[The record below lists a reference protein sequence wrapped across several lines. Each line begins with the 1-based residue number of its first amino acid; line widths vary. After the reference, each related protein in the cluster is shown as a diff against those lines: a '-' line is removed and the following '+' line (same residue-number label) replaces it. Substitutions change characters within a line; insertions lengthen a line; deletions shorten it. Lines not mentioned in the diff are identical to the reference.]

1 MVTMRTFDRYF
12 IGGDW
17 VDASA
22 RPRQTLFNP
31 ATDERYGEVA
41 LGTAGDAD
49 MAVRAAWEAF
59 PAFSHTSVGERLALL
74 RRILD
79 IYMRRHG
86 EIADAITTE
95 MGAPKTLAHQA
106 QAAAG
111 ADHLRGAI
119 EALAHF
125 ESERE
130 FTQGVL
136 LRREGIGVC
145 ALITPWNWP
154 LNQIAGKVAPA
165 LAAGCT
171 MVLKASELTPMS
183 ASIFAEV
190 LEEAG
195 VPRGVFNMVHGDG
208 RNVGSALS
216 SHPLVDMVSFTGSTA
231 AGVQV
236 ALNAAPAVKRVT
248 QELGGK
254 SPNLLLRDADF
265 DTAVE
270 QAVRACMDNTGQSC
284 NAPTRLI
291 VPVERHDE
299 IAERAG
305 EIARKL
311 RVGDPRD
318 SETEIGPIVSRVH
331 FERVRNYIEIGR
343 REGARLVAGGA
354 EPVGNLPPGYFVKPT
369 VFADVRPDMTI
380 AREEIFGPVLSILPY
395 GDEEEAIGMAN
406 DTPYGLAAYIS
417 SEDRSHALA
426 VARRL
431 RAGQVH
437 VNMTIPGADVPF
449 GGYKQSGNGREGGIF
464 GLEDFT
470 EVKAIALA

>member
-1 MVTMRTFDRYF
+1 MRTFDRYF

-22 RPRQTLFNP
+22 RPRRTLFNP
-31 ATDERYGEVA
+31 ATDKPYGEVA
-41 LGTAGDAD
+41 LGTAGDVD
-49 MAVRAAWEAF
+49 IAVRAASKAF
-59 PAFSHTSVGERLALL
+59 PAFSNTSVGERLALL
-74 RRILD
+74 QRVFD
-79 IYMRRHG
+79 IYRRRQG

-95 MGAPKTLAHQA
+95 MGAPTTLAHQA
-106 QAAAG
+106 QATAG
-111 ADHLRGAI
+111 ADHLRGVI

-125 ESERE
+125 EIERE
-130 FTQGVL
+130 LAQGVL

-183 ASIFAEV
+183 AVLFAEV

-195 VPRGVFNMVHGDG
+195 VPRGVFNLVHGDG
-208 RNVGSALS
+208 PGVGTALS

-236 ALNAAPAVKRVT
+236 AINAAPTVKRVT

-254 SPNLLLRDADF
+254 SPNILLRDADF

-291 VPVERHDE
+291 VPAERHDE

-305 EIARKL
+305 EIASNL
-311 RVGDPRD
+311 RVGDPRQA
-318 SETEIGPIVSRVH
+318 ETEIGPIVSRVH

-343 REGARLVAGGA
+343 QEGARLVAGGA
-354 EPVGNLPPGYFVKPT
+354 EPVAGLAPGYFVKPT
-369 VFADVRPDMTI
+369 VFADVTPDMTI
-380 AREEIFGPVLSILPY
+380 AREEIFGPVLSILSY
-395 GDEEEAIGMAN
+395 ADEEEAIAVAN
-406 DTPYGLAAYIS
+406 GTPYGLAAYVS
-417 SEDRSHALA
+417 SEDPDHALA

-449 GGYKQSGNGREGGIF
+449 GGYKTSGNGREGGIF
-464 GLEDFT
+464 GIEDFT
-470 EVKAIALA
+470 EVKAIALP